1 MLAIIIKFI
10 REQWFGSGI
19 LVLLLVF
26 TIYNQVSEKSL
37 QKKETKIENK
47 IFNLTK
53 DKEVVVKK
61 IDSLLQIDTKFVK
74 QIKQIKQKNDEK
86 IKVVDNLN
94 VSGLQKFFS
103 DRYPE

>member
-61 IDSLLQIDTKFVK
+61 IDSLLQIDTKFVE